1 MQSAGW
7 YWFDRGMDR
16 LAATPGIE
24 DDRQAINGGQIGVDA
39 VRERFDALIAEL
51 LRRCA

>member
-1 MQSAGW
+1 MHLRAGTGSTRGMGSAGGNS
-7 YWFDRGMDR
+7 RHR
-16 LAATPGIE
+16 